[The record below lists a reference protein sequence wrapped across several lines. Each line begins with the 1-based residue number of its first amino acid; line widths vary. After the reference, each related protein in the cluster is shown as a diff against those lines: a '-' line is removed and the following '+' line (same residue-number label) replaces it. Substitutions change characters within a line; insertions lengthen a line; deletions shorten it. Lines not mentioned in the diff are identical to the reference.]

1 MTTVPGT
8 AGYDRS
14 IQQFIASSQAL
25 DFAEVCQAFVDYLP
39 PLPGHVLAAGAGAG
53 QNAAAIAK
61 MGHSVVAVEPMPDFL
76 TAARTTYT
84 DLPITWLDDS
94 LPRLEQL
101 GPAPAQFDFI
111 LVDGVWH
118 HLDAAARAIA
128 MARFAWL
135 LKPGGRCALSLRH
148 GPAGMGTC
156 IYPTDARCTIQQA
169 QACGLACVFCLEN
182 QPSIFSH
189 KQDVTWSRLVL
200 LKPLS
205 EQS

>member
-14 IQQFIASSQAL
+14 IQRFIASSQAL

-39 PLPGHVLAAGAGAG
+39 PLPGHVLDAGAGAG

-61 MGHSVVAVEPMPDFL
+61 MGHAVVAVEPMPDFL
-76 TAARTTYT
+76 AAARTTYA
-84 DLPITWLDDS
+84 DLSITWLNDS

-118 HLDAAARAIA
+118 HLDEAARDIA
-128 MARFAWL
+128 MARFALL
-135 LKPGGRCALSLRH
+135 LKPGGRCALSLRN
-148 GPAGMGTC
+148 GPAGLGTC
-156 IYPTDARCTIQQA
+156 IYPTDASWTIQQA
-169 QACGLACVFCLEN
+169 QVCGLACVFCLEN

-189 KQDVTWSRLVL
+189 KQDVIWSRLVL